1 MKFREEVFAK
11 ICTFVTVFILFAI
24 VIFEAIS
31 LQGARRDAAETKEQA
46 QSVQES
52 LQKMIDVNA
61 GLQEKNDELAA
72 FQKEW
77 SPYAAFLESK
87 EVLTLRYDLFSR
99 PDLIPQQ
106 VKDALNRMLDE
117 REGRTEPSEVSLSKE
132 EKKEK
137 EKEEKETEEEVPPR
151 ELKLTFSNP
160 DGEDIF
166 LPLSIGVGDEEACLV
181 YTAAF
186 EKEYDAVV
194 ELVFEIAFEKQR
206 SVVARDENGKINW
219 TCVAFNLGEGWQGFV
234 PEQTG
239 EETET
244 E

>member
-1 MKFREEVFAK
+1 MRVADILIDAGKYSKNMAVIGTENGAEHRDDPTVLSNLFFR
-11 ICTFVTVFILFAI
+11 
-24 VIFEAIS
+24 
-31 LQGARRDAAETKEQA
+31 
-46 QSVQES
+46 
-52 LQKMIDVNA
+52 
-61 GLQEKNDELAA
+61 
-72 FQKEW
+72 
-77 SPYAAFLESK
+77 
-87 EVLTLRYDLFSR
+87 
-99 PDLIPQQ
+99 
-106 VKDALNRMLDE
+106 
-117 REGRTEPSEVSLSKE
+117 
-132 EKKEK
+132 
-137 EKEEKETEEEVPPR
+137 
-151 ELKLTFSNP
+151 
-160 DGEDIF
+160 
-166 LPLSIGVGDEEACLV
+166 IGGVDEEACLV

>member
-31 LQGARRDAAETKEQA
+31 LQGARRDAAETKEEV
-46 QSVQES
+46 QSIQES

-117 REGRTEPSEVSLSKE
+117 REGRTELSEASLSKE
-132 EKKEK
+132 EK
-137 EKEEKETEEEVPPR
+137 EEKETEEVPPR